1 MQFFLISIFL
11 KGISTLAYQYHHVDI
26 NILKL
31 HISIH
36 INNDMTNILNFQFS
50 SIFDIFSLLWRT
62 LDIFSTST
70 FLKLGGVGTDEE
82 MYDADIT
89 PINKIVSDLT

>member
-1 MQFFLISIFL
+1 MGWVNIRPLVCGTTFARSAVAREARFSIEYIEF
-11 KGISTLAYQYHHVDI
+11 
-26 NILKL
+26 
-31 HISIH
+31 
-36 INNDMTNILNFQFS
+36 